1 MIKVTDSK
9 TIVGRILKVGRS
21 QQYCT
26 HWGEMLFKGREVLV
40 VVQHKHKRQKVP
52 MYIRDD
58 SDIGILRLASNT
70 LSGKEWNITIHG
82 ELNTTIQGCLFIDR
96 IGLSARIAK
105 QVNINKYF

>member
-26 HWGEMLFKGREVLV
+26 HWGEILFKGREVIV
-40 VVQHKHKRQKVP
+40 IVKCSHERQKIP

-58 SDIGILRLASNT
+58 SDIGILRLASSS
-70 LSGKEWNITIHG
+70 LSGKKWNITVHG
-82 ELNTTIQGCLFIDR
+82 ELNTTIQGCIFIDR
-96 IGLSARIAK
+96 IGLSARVAK